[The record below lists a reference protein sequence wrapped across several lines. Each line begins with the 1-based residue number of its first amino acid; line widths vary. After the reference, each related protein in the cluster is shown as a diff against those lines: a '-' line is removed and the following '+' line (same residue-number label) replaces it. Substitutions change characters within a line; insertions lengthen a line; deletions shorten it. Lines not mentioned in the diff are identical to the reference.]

1 MLWSTAAF
9 DEQSGK
15 TLTYKL
21 KKPKLAPDANRSQL
35 PNCPPYLSQP
45 TSTERSIRDNIL
57 QRKELHAV
65 KTVEASGKDC
75 EEQQTKN
82 NVLYL

>member
-21 KKPKLAPDANRSQL
+21 KKPKLAPNANRSQL
-35 PNCPPYLSQP
+35 PNSPSHLSKP
-45 TSTERSIRDNIL
+45 TLTKRSIRDSIL
-57 QRKELHAV
+57 QRKELHVV
-65 KTVEASGKDC
+65 KTVEASRKDC